1 MMRPR
6 PGRIA
11 AVLLLAVATSCRA
24 EGPDPATGALKPP
37 PIPPTHRFGVA
48 LQGPRYNPFG
58 PLGPNIL
65 FDGARDAYGLGFRTL
80 KIAMNALVVNPD
92 WRFYRL
98 TTADI
103 SSVRTVVDIARLDVF
118 RRTLDLPFQTFVITA
133 DPVGEGNMDTIVAHA
148 EKGRPRPVDRPLTEA
163 AKANIYR
170 QIRELSLHLLV
181 TYRGTGKVFILQS
194 AETDWHIV
202 PYPDEA
208 LEPSDVALAN
218 GFDYL
223 RLRQQAVDDARRE
236 ARAEGVYLY
245 NCVEVNRVKPG
256 PAGRRTV
263 AGAILPRLDCDL
275 VGYSSWGTCE
285 SNDGSFVEAVRYLRS
300 VARPSYAFGRNNVF
314 ISEIGTPERRR
325 DGVAATLRTMLE
337 AMVLGVPWV
346 VQWTLYD
353 NETHRVVGG
362 RPVVIYDAV
371 ESDCNGLWVRKPDG
385 SLGRLFRGYQPYLT
399 GDPGGPEPT
408 GGPAYAARAYR
419 LLLGREPDPAAVVNS
434 ARYFEETP
442 WGKERLVA
450 DLLLAPEYRNRTSN
464 ASAAFVFDAYRALL
478 GRDPE
483 PAAVGLLGRD
493 FSSDAARVDYLN
505 QTLNSDEAR
514 RRYVDWLFR
523 RFLGRAP
530 KPPEVDPWLDFFARG
545 GTRKRAYEQFA
556 AANPR

>member
-1 MMRPR
+1 MTRPR

-11 AVLLLAVATSCRA
+11 AVLLLAVAMPCRA

-37 PIPPTHRFGVA
+37 PIPPGHRFGVA

-65 FDGARDAYGLGFRTL
+65 FDGARDAHGLGFRTL

-103 SSVRTVVDIARLDVF
+103 TEVRTVVDIARLDVF

-133 DPVGEGNMDTIVAHA
+133 DPLGEGNMDTIVAHA

-170 QIRELSLHLLV
+170 QIRELSLHLLA
-181 TYRGTGKVFILQS
+181 TYRGTGKIFILQS

-275 VGYSSWGTCE
+275 VGYSAWETAGAA
-285 SNDGSFVEAVRYLRS
+285 DGSFLRAVEYLRR
-300 VARPSYAFGRNNVF
+300 VARPSFAFGRNQV
-314 ISEIGTPERRR
+314 IITEIGSVERRQPDAVHVLR
-325 DGVAATLRTMLE
+325 SMIIAATLR
-337 AMVLGVPWV
+337 
-346 VQWTLYD
+346 
-353 NETHRVVGG
+353 
-362 RPVVIYDAV
+362 
-371 ESDCNGLWVRKPDG
+371 
-385 SLGRLFRGYQPYLT
+385 
-399 GDPGGPEPT
+399 
-408 GGPAYAARAYR
+408 
-419 LLLGREPDPAAVVNS
+419 
-434 ARYFEETP
+434 
-442 WGKERLVA
+442 
-450 DLLLAPEYRNRTSN
+450 
-464 ASAAFVFDAYRALL
+464 
-478 GRDPE
+478 
-483 PAAVGLLGRD
+483 
-493 FSSDAARVDYLN
+493 
-505 QTLNSDEAR
+505 
-514 RRYVDWLFR
+514 
-523 RFLGRAP
+523 
-530 KPPEVDPWLDFFARG
+530 
-545 GTRKRAYEQFA
+545 
-556 AANPR
+556 